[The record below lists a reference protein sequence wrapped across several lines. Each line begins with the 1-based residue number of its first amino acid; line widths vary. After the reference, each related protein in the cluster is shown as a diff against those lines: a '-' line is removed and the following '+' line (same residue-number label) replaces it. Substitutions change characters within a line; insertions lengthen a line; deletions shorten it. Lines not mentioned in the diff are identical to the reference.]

1 MRIKLNIPNNREQTF
16 LDYFNAELRS
26 KYDGYTASAGFLK
39 DSSFES
45 QITGDFSINDK
56 QKVILTWLLH
66 RNPDGSIHYVDVQCA
81 DDSIKNSLW
90 EPAANELITSVL
102 CSALSE
108 RTQSFFRRHSY
119 YYIGAQLDGE
129 YWLPG
134 FRFAPLYPE
143 DPKPNLINAERIV
156 SIDMNFKAI
165 DKMHAYCIAEE
176 KAKRYSARLSL
187 LMNVGLYKSPDEHRW
202 VVKNG
207 NSQRCHLGFFKPNKK
222 LDSMPGKK
230 MLCQLGKYKAKL
242 DSTYLTTDLLSLPP
256 EARKILR
263 GIESVNPIIAEAFD
277 RCARLYQ
284 VALVAGRAFPSVRLA
299 YQIASIDAISQCLK
313 GYKGFSDFVRQHV
326 KERPG
331 LNEMLDLLYSS
342 VRSAHFHGG
351 KFPMGEY
358 SIQSVFDPIMSTEIV
373 QLSNLQRF
381 SFDLIREAII
391 NWLIEII
398 PEIKE

>member
-1 MRIKLNIPNNREQTF
+1 MRIELNIPNNRQQTF

-26 KYDGYTASAGFLK
+26 KFDGYNASAGFLK
-39 DSSFES
+39 DESFES
-45 QITGDFSINDK
+45 QITGNFSINEK
-56 QKVILTWLLH
+56 QKIILTWLLH
-66 RNPDGSIHYVDVQCA
+66 RNPAGSIHCVDVQCA

-90 EPAANELITSVL
+90 EPVANKLITSVL

-108 RTQSFFRRHSY
+108 RTQSFFHRHSY
-119 YYIGAQLDGE
+119 YYIGTQLDGE

-143 DPKPNLINAERIV
+143 DPKPYLLNAERIV
-156 SIDMNFKAI
+156 SIDMNFEAI
-165 DKMHAYCIAEE
+165 DKMHAYSIAEE

-187 LMNVGLYKSPDEHRW
+187 LMNIGLYKCPDEHRW
-202 VVKNG
+202 VLING
-207 NSQRCHLGFFKPNKK
+207 DSQRCHLGFGKTIKK
-222 LDSMPGKK
+222 LDSMPAKK
-230 MLCQLGKYKAKL
+230 KLCQLGKYKAKL
-242 DSTYLTTDLLSLPP
+242 NSTDLTTDLLSLPP
-256 EARKILR
+256 ETRKILR

-277 RCARLYQ
+277 RCAMLYQ
-284 VALVAGRAFPSVRLA
+284 VALVAERAFPSVRLA

-313 GYKGFSDFVRQHV
+313 DYKGFSDFVRQHV

-331 LNEMLDLLYSS
+331 LNEMLDLLYGA

-358 SIQSVFDPIMSTEIV
+358 SIESVFDPIMSTQTV
-373 QLSNLQRF
+373 QLLNLKSF

-398 PEIKE
+398 PEIKQ